1 MNIAKVF
8 GVGKSP
14 PPLACDPSQYE
25 PLCNRLADIGALQTG
40 EDKGLFT
47 LFSVAEGRK
56 KIEVIHVLN
65 SGEPAFVAKRLGRAV
80 ELLAQTPEANIYIM
94 PCLVKT
100 GTKGRGRADE
110 VIGLLAIVAEF
121 DAKHTPA
128 TRHDRLPVPPHC
140 EVESSPG
147 NFHSWYFLD
156 RPAAPADAVSTL
168 CALIAGVGSD
178 NCGSAD
184 HAFRMAGTWNYPNAK
199 KIAAGRSAE
208 PVLSR
213 LVGDN
218 ALLDWALGA
227 PAVILTQLAAEISV
241 KYPGAFA
248 AQEKKATAVTDE
260 DFDWT
265 QRAASL
271 VPLTETEVREYWDN
285 PKTTDRS
292 EAAFAY
298 FCAATR
304 RGHSPAEIVEASLA
318 NLKTVVGEHYAS
330 KSDPEG
336 ALRKEI
342 KKAFIEAAAGITAKT
357 GETAIEEEEDATT
370 VTALKLA
377 LNEQFAVVKYGEHI
391 LIADTS
397 DKKIEFI
404 KADAFKLLYANQF
417 ISTPNDEGKP
427 TRKLLVPSWLAW
439 KDRRQYR
446 RPGVVFE
453 PTQPRDIPGA
463 MLNLWTGFAVEPKQG
478 DCTRLWDHLRDVV
491 CSGNVLHYEYM
502 RNWFAACV
510 QWLDDPGQVVLVTR
524 GAHGSGKGVLF
535 RTIVQM
541 FGQHGA
547 HILNADQI
555 TGKFNA
561 LIADKLPVFLDE
573 AVWAGDKKAAS
584 NFKGLATEPFVPLE
598 RKGIDPIMIRNRTR
612 YMIASNHALPAHIE
626 AGDRRHFVVQCADTY
641 AHDGNDTAEQR
652 AVKRAYWKALFY
664 GGEQLGIMPSAVKA
678 AFLYDLQHIDLADF
692 DISDIPQ
699 SNTKSDLIRRSL
711 SGVEAWLDHV
721 LHDGAIW
728 SNHWAPDG
736 LTIPKD
742 DAFHCYQTF
751 AQSRKEYSIDIKDH
765 WMKTVLKALG
775 PAAWPSRNRTDG
787 SRVKTIH
794 FAPLSLCQQEFSK
807 ACQSTFEAMG
817 WTTTD
822 TDMDEID
829 AFLGNTELGDDAEI
843 PF

>member
-1 MNIAKVF
+1 MNIRNLLS
-8 GVGKSP
+8 GVK
-14 PPLACDPSQYE
+14 PLTCDPAQYQ
-25 PLCNRLADIGALQTG
+25 PLLDRLAAIGTLQTG

-47 LFSVAEGRK
+47 LFSIKEGRPK
-56 KIEVIHVLN
+56 PDIIHVLN
-65 SGEPAFVAKRLGRAV
+65 SGDAVFVAKRLGRAV
-80 ELLAQTPEANIYIM
+80 EVLAQTEGANVYLM
-94 PCLVKT
+94 PNLVRT
-100 GTKGRGRADE
+100 GTKGRGKKED
-110 VIGLLAIVAEF
+110 ILSLLAIVVEF
-121 DAKHTPA
+121 DKQHDPASRHT
-128 TRHDRLPVPPHC
+128 RLPVPPHA

-156 RPAAPADAVSTL
+156 HPALPVDAVPTL
-168 CALIAGVGSD
+168 CALVDAIGSD
-178 NCGSAD
+178 DCKTAD
-184 HAFRMAGTWNYPNAK
+184 HAFRCPGTWNYPNAK
-199 KIAAGRSAE
+199 KIEAGRSPE
-208 PVLSR
+208 PVMSQ
-213 LVGDN
+213 LVDGDTLELN
-218 ALLDWALGA
+218 WMMKGV
-227 PAVILTQLAAEISV
+227 PSIFLTQLAAEITV

-248 AQEKKATAVTDE
+248 AQEEKQRTAVTDD
-260 DFDWT
+260 DFDWE

-271 VPLTETEVREYWDN
+271 VPLSEAEVDEYWN
-285 PKTTDRS
+285 SPKTTDRS
-292 EAAFAY
+292 EAAFAF
-298 FCAATR
+298 FCAAVR
-304 RGHSPAEIVEASLA
+304 RGHSPAEIVGTSLT
-318 NLKTVVGEHYAS
+318 NLATAVGEHYKS

-342 KKAFIEAAAGITAKT
+342 RKAFIEAAAGITAKT
-357 GETAIEEEEDATT
+357 GETSTEEEDGAATD
-370 VTALKLA
+370 LKLA
-377 LNEQFAVVKYGEHI
+377 LNAKYAVVKYGNKA

-397 DKKIEFI
+397 RQEIEFMRG
-404 KADAFKLLYANQF
+404 DDFKMLHANEF

-427 TRKLLVPSWLAW
+427 TRKLLVPAWLAS
-439 KDRRQYR
+439 KECRKYTGR
-446 RPGVVFE
+446 GAVFE
-453 PTQPRDIPGA
+453 PTQPRAVAGD
-463 MLNLWTGFAVEPKQG
+463 MLNLWPGFAVEPKQG

-491 CSGNVLHYEYM
+491 CSGNLLHYAYM

-535 RTIVQM
+535 RTIVQL

-561 LIADKLPVFLDE
+561 L
-573 AVWAGDKKAAS
+573 
-584 NFKGLATEPFVPLE
+584 
-598 RKGIDPIMIRNRTR
+598 MIRNRTR

-652 AVKRAYWKALFY
+652 AIKRAYWKALFY
-664 GGEQLGIMPSAVKA
+664 GGEQLGIMPDVVKA
-678 AFLYDLQHIDLADF
+678 AFLYDLQHIDLAAF

-711 SGVEAWLDHV
+711 SGVDAWLDHI

-742 DAFHCYQTF
+742 DAYHAYQTF
-751 AQSRKEYSIDIKDH
+751 AQGRKEWQIDIKDH

-775 PAAWPSRNRTDG
+775 PAAWPSRNRLEG
-787 SRVKTIH
+787 SRIKTIQ
-794 FAPLSLCQQEFSK
+794 FAALSLCQQEFSK

-829 AFLGNTELGDDAEI
+829 AFLGNTWREAI
-843 PF
+843 